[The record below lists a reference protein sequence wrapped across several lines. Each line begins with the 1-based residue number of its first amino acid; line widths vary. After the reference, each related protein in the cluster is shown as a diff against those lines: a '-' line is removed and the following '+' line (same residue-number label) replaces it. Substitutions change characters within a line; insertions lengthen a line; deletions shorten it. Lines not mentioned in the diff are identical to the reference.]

1 MVWGPLETICPDL
14 FARCACLT
22 LLASCFL
29 PGFFP
34 PFVYR
39 KHNCHFRGPENQ
51 SQDPELQKQFATIE
65 DTANI
70 RGGAVEVTRLHG
82 RLFTWLPCNVV
93 IYIYVYIYIYI
104 FVVIRANLAGAV
116 LVGLDDFQI
125 LEHRKDTP
133 ETCGKRKGIQ
143 ILESLICCL
152 LSWVAHVQFCVHY
165 AFVPS
170 LNG

>member
-1 MVWGPLETICPDL
+1 MYT
-14 FARCACLT
+14 
-22 LLASCFL
+22 
-29 PGFFP
+29 
-34 PFVYR
+34 
-39 KHNCHFRGPENQ
+39 
-51 SQDPELQKQFATIE
+51 
-65 DTANI
+65 
-70 RGGAVEVTRLHG
+70 
-82 RLFTWLPCNVV
+82 
-93 IYIYVYIYIYI
+93 YIYIYI